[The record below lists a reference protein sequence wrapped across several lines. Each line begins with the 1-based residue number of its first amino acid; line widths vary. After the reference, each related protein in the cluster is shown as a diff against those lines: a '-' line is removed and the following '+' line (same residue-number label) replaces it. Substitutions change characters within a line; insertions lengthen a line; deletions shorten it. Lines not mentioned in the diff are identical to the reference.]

1 MSTMQTGSGNTTAA
15 YPSETSGT
23 TGTTGAARQRSRR
36 VSTET
41 KAAFK
46 TTEFFVY
53 IACVAGVLI
62 ASLLVGSDSATGK
75 GGAATGDY
83 FRADR
88 AWVLVTVLTVGYMLA
103 RGIAKSGSR
112 DFYDDVDERR

>member
-1 MSTMQTGSGNTTAA
+1 MSHMQTESTGRAA
-15 YPSETSGT
+15 YPTEPTSGS
-23 TGTTGAARQRSRR
+23 GGLAGRPRARR

-53 IACVAGVLI
+53 VLSVIAVLVASMV
-62 ASLLVGSDSATGK
+62 VGDDSNANAA
-75 GGAATGDY
+75 GGAAGDY

-88 AWVLVTVLTVGYMLA
+88 AWLFITILTVGYMLS
-103 RGIAKSGSR
+103 RGIAKSGSK
-112 DFYDDVDERR
+112 DYYDDDAR

>member
-1 MSTMQTGSGNTTAA
+1 LTHMQTESGSRNAYTDETTQGSG
-15 YPSETSGT
+15 SLV
-23 TGTTGAARQRSRR
+23 ARPRARR

-53 IACVAGVLI
+53 VLSVIAVLVA
-62 ASLLVGSDSATGK
+62 STLVGDDSNANAV
-75 GGAATGDY
+75 GGATGDY

-88 AWVLVTVLTVGYMLA
+88 AWLLITILTVGYMVS
-103 RGIAKSGSR
+103 RGIAKSGSK
-112 DFYDDVDERR
+112 DYYDDAH